1 MGKVHIYTKNS
12 TLHKT
17 IETNL
22 SIDEVIVS
30 GSMIPFFHSLTP
42 RHTGSYVS
50 GSVEYVDPSY
60 HFEGES
66 YSFEDF

>member
-1 MGKVHIYTKNS
+1 MGKIHIYTKNMIF
-12 TLHKT
+12 HKT
-17 IETNL
+17 IETDL

-30 GSMIPFFHSLTP
+30 GSIIPFFHSLNP

-50 GSVEYVDPSY
+50 GSIVTYDNTF
-60 HFEGES
+60 FEGEQ